1 MLQILLKAGSFLF
14 IILLGWGLKRL
25 RLFAKDDYR
34 IVMRIVLNVTLPAA
48 TIVGTAAYDADRSL
62 LFATLIGFLIN
73 WVFLGVAFLL
83 SRKKPHDQRAVWLN
97 STPGYNIGCFALP
110 FVQCFLTPASVV
122 ACCLFDAGNAI
133 MCTGGTYAIT
143 SGTLGGE
150 RMKPKEIGKR
160 LLDSRPFMSYLLVLL
175 LVVFGIRIPQ
185 GVVTF
190 LTPIAN
196 ANAYL
201 AMFMIGL
208 MFDVSFPKGS
218 VAEIFKI
225 IAIRV
230 LGGIA
235 IAAVCYS
242 ALPKELGQ
250 ALALTCVAPVSVAS
264 TAFSEQAGGDPS
276 VCACI
281 NSLCIVASIIVMS
294 VMVVLFGL

>member
-1 MLQILLKAGSFLF
+1 MLQVLLKAGSFLF
-14 IILLGWGLKRL
+14 IILLGWGLKKL
-25 RLFAKDDYR
+25 RLFSKDDYR
-34 IVMRIVLNVTLPAA
+34 IVMKMVLNVTLPVAA
-48 TIVGTAAYDADRSL
+48 IVGTASYEADRGL
-62 LFATLIGFLIN
+62 LFATLIGFLLN
-73 WVFLGVAFLL
+73 WLFLGVAFLV
-83 SRKKPHDQRAVWLN
+83 SRKQPHSLRAVWLN

-133 MCTGGTYAIT
+133 MCTGGTYALT
-143 SGTLGGE
+143 SGALGGE
-150 RMKPKEIGKR
+150 RMKLKEIGKR
-160 LLDSRPFMSYLLVLL
+160 LLNSRPFVTYLLILVF
-175 LVVFGIRIPQ
+175 VVFGIRVPQ

-208 MFDVSFPKGS
+208 MFDLSFPKGS
-218 VAEIFKI
+218 IAEIIKI
-225 IAIRV
+225 VAIRV

-235 IAAVCYS
+235 AAALCYF

-264 TAFSEQAGGDPS
+264 TALSEQAGGDPA
-276 VCACI
+276 VCACV
-281 NSLCIVASIIVMS
+281 NSLCIIASIVIMS
-294 VMVVLFGL
+294 GMVVLFGL